1 MRTAILSL
9 SCTLLAGSAFAQS
22 AAPAKPSTPAA
33 TTAAPAAKAPVS
45 TAPAHPL
52 TDAQAQKM
60 LEVTGADKMKEQMV
74 HGMTNYFHASLPFA
88 PKDVTDDLQQSLEKD
103 DLNASIIAIYKQHI
117 STEDADSIIAFYK
130 TPAGKNMMETLP
142 EILQQSQQAGMTMAR
157 KTAQDVVSRHRP
169 EIEAAAKQY
178 QQEHA
183 PKPAPS
189 LNGAAGT
196 SGSGAAGSS
205 STPAAKPASPA
216 TPAPAPQ
223 QPK

>member
-33 TTAAPAAKAPVS
+33 TAAPAAKAPVS

-74 HGMTNYFHASLPFA
+74 HGMTNYFHSSLPFA

-142 EILQQSQQAGMTMAR
+142 EVLQQSQQAGMTMAR

-189 LNGAAGT
+189 LNAPGA
-196 SGSGAAGSS
+196 SAAPGSS
-205 STPAAKPASPA
+205 SAPAAKPASPA
-216 TPAPAPQ
+216 TTTPAPQ
-223 QPK
+223 Q